1 MELTDK
7 DSLYRKLYNRSLPFF
22 TWVID
27 EEPEPY
33 VFKLHIQ
40 ALTLKELTIPSVR
53 YSVESLIPFSKGK
66 STAKLNV

>member
-22 TWVID
+22 KWVID

-33 VFKLHIQ
+33 VFKLHI
-40 ALTLKELTIPSVR
+40 
-53 YSVESLIPFSKGK
+53 
-66 STAKLNV
+66 